1 MTLGLYR
8 TRWVM
13 LSYSPFPRKKLRFS
27 SRIWDNWWAN
37 GHFVCK
43 VLHDTHAFSFLLLP
57 FSIRSTNR
65 RLLSVC
71 VGFLWAGCWDWAVP
85 TSKQNSLSSGN
96 LSCRC
101 VTAGDTRC
109 PSVLL
114 CLFFFYFNYNKPHLL
129 TSILLSG
136 VFVSDLVGQAEISRA
151 GPVNSLLLLEID

>member
-101 VTAGDTRC
+101 VTVTAGDGVYSALVHFSNVSAPFVEEPGFL
-109 PSVLL
+109 PSSPTLPK
-114 CLFFFYFNYNKPHLL
+114 C
-129 TSILLSG
+129 S
-136 VFVSDLVGQAEISRA
+136 FVSVFILF
-151 GPVNSLLLLEID
+151 